1 MVGSKLKYLE
11 PLVEFALA
19 LWLSCHVTWHTLSI
33 EKILASLIIGN
44 SRGGLAQV
52 EGRQTMVREA
62 PSSILAGSW
71 ALFLSSSLSCI
82 SQSVVHP

>member
-11 PLVEFALA
+11 PLVQLALA
-19 LWLSCHVTWHTLSI
+19 LWLNCHVTWHTLSI
-33 EKILASLIIGN
+33 GKVLASLIIGN

-52 EGRQTMVREA
+52 EGHQTLDREA
-62 PSSILAGSW
+62 PSSILAGSR
-71 ALFLSSSLSCI
+71 AFFISSSLSCP